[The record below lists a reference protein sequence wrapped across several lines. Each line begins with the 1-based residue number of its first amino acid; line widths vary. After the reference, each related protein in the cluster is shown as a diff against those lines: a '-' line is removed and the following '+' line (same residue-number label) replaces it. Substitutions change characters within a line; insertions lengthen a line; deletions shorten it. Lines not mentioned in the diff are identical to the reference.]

1 MTESEN
7 KYFVGGVVDRFEGTQ
22 AVLRMDDG
30 QELVWPIKNLPDDAK
45 EGSVVRL
52 VLSTS
57 ATDEEERKKTA
68 KTLLNEIF
76 RGSQPDNGVAPKP
89 SSAP

>member
-1 MTESEN
+1 MAELVGE
-7 KYFVGGVVDRFEGTQ
+7 KYYTRGTVDRFEGTQ
-22 AVLRMDDG
+22 AVLMLDDG

-45 EGSVVRL
+45 EGTSVRV

-68 KTLLNEIF
+68 KTMLNEIF
-76 RGSQPDNGVAPKP
+76 QGSE
-89 SSAP
+89 